1 MPDFETHRP
10 PGTKRPSIAH
20 RFEGAFREAV
30 YALGDRLNIS
40 KRSVDI
46 LLLAL
51 LAVNLT
57 VILIFWALNNEIQ
70 LKTPPAYRDATE
82 ELSYDNDGDSG
93 HSCLSEAVDYC
104 YRVFTEPTSAVK
116 LASITKDVLAD
127 SSYEAVS
134 VEFNTENTDGT
145 LGDSIG
151 TSYCFDS
158 TVEEVSTLHLH
169 LGKAELL
176 GTIDYCHIAVYKT
189 HGEGSNLA
197 ALP

>member
-1 MPDFETHRP
+1 M
-10 PGTKRPSIAH
+10 
-20 RFEGAFREAV
+20 FEGAFREAV

-57 VILIFWALNNEIQ
+57 VILIFWAFNNEIR
-70 LKTPPAYRDATE
+70 LETPPAYNDATE
-82 ELSYDNDGDSG
+82 ELSYDSDGDSG
-93 HSCLSEAVDYC
+93 YSCLSEAVDYC
-104 YRVFTEPTSAVK
+104 HRVFTEPTSAVK
-116 LASITKDVLAD
+116 LASITKEVLAD
-127 SSYEAVS
+127 NHSEAVS
-134 VEFNTENTDGT
+134 VQFTTANTDGT
-145 LGDSIG
+145 PGDSIG

-169 LGKAELL
+169 LVKAELL
-176 GTIDYCHIAVYKT
+176 GTIDNCYIAVYKT
-189 HGEGSNLA
+189 HGDGSNLA